1 MKPSGLFYFRA
12 AALLFIAALPGTLAQ
27 AEEAAKPRKFSFNA
41 YLTQAW
47 GETDGGRVLG
57 LDEDGTFDYRNAAL
71 LARYQLT
78 RNDRFVLQ
86 LSHEKIGS
94 SPLGSVRD
102 DVEIDWAFYERL
114 FPHGF
119 EVRIGR
125 VPIPFG
131 VYNEIRDV
139 GTLLEF
145 YRPPVGIYFEGAF
158 SSEAVDGLVV
168 SKEFFSDSSWALG
181 VDLYAGSWDRPEFLT
196 PTLYEGE
203 AKQGRGAQLW
213 LGTPLEGLRFGFAF
227 QRFNQADAAVFF
239 RNPDSSRFDVYLASA
254 DLDLE
259 RLVLRA
265 EAQLIETSFSFVP
278 EADIEARY
286 GLAGWRFTPEFEA
299 YAMFETSSST
309 FHFGNGFPSSTFGP
323 QYEDKAISM
332 VYRFHPKALV
342 RVEAHHYETTSADV
356 PVPAGQ
362 ASVITD
368 FAIVSFTLSY

>member
-1 MKPSGLFYFRA
+1 MPTLELRYLPA
-12 AALLFIAALPGTLAQ
+12 AAFLCLAALAASPVR
-27 AEEAAKPRKFSFNA
+27 AEGDTPRKFSFNA

-47 GETDGGRVLG
+47 GATDGGQVLG
-57 LDEDGTFDYRNAAL
+57 LDEHGTFDYRNAAF

-78 RNDRFVLQ
+78 PNDRFVVQ
-86 LSHEKIGS
+86 LSHEKVGD
-94 SPLGSVRD
+94 SPLGEIRD
-102 DVEIDWAFYERL
+102 DLELDWAFYEHR
-114 FPHGF
+114 FPRGY
-119 EVRIGR
+119 EVRLGR

-131 VYNEIRDV
+131 IYNEIRDV

-158 SSEAVDGLVV
+158 SSEAVDGLVL
-168 SKEFFSDSSWALG
+168 SKEFFADSPWSLG
-181 VDLYAGSWDRPEFLT
+181 VDLYAGSWDRPEFLV
-196 PTLYEGE
+196 PNIYEGE
-203 AKQGRGAQLW
+203 ARQARGAQLW

-227 QRFNQADAAVFF
+227 QRFNQHEGAVFF
-239 RNPDSSRFDVYLASA
+239 RNPDSSRFDVYLLSA

-265 EAQLIETSFSFVP
+265 ESQLIETTFSFVP
-278 EADIEARY
+278 AADIAAHY

-299 YAMFETSSST
+299 YAMFETSKSRFS
-309 FHFGNGFPSSTFGP
+309 FGPGIPSSEFGP

-342 RVEAHHYETTSADV
+342 RVEAHHYETTTADV

>member
-1 MKPSGLFYFRA
+1 
-12 AALLFIAALPGTLAQ
+12 
-27 AEEAAKPRKFSFNA
+27 
-41 YLTQAW
+41 
-47 GETDGGRVLG
+47 V
-57 LDEDGTFDYRNAAL
+57 
-71 LARYQLT
+71 
-78 RNDRFVLQ
+78 VQ
-86 LSHEKIGS
+86 LSHERIGE

-119 EVRIGR
+119 EVRLGR

-131 VYNEIRDV
+131 IYNEIRDV

-158 SSEAVDGLVV
+158 SSEAVDGVVV
-168 SKEFFSDSSWALG
+168 SKEFFSDSPWSLG
-181 VDLYAGSWDRPEFLT
+181 VDLYGGSWDRPEFLT
-196 PTLYEGE
+196 PTIYEGE

-213 LGTPLEGLRFGFAF
+213 LGTPLQGLRFGLAF
-227 QRFNQADAAVFF
+227 QRFNQEDAAVFF
-239 RNPDSSRFDVYLASA
+239 RNPDSSRFDVYLLSA

-265 EAQLIETSFSFVP
+265 ESQLIETSFSFVP
-278 EADIEARY
+278 EAEITAHY
-286 GLAGWRFTPEFEA
+286 GLAGWRFTEEFEA
-299 YAMFETSSST
+299 YAMFETSESR
-309 FHFGNGFPSSTFGP
+309 FIFGAGIPSSKFGP

-342 RVEAHHYETTSADV
+342 RVEAHHYETTSPDV
-356 PVPAGQ
+356 PVPIGQ
-362 ASVITD
+362 NSVITD

>member
-1 MKPSGLFYFRA
+1 MSTFELRSVRA
-12 AALLFIAALPGTLAQ
+12 AVCLCLAAAAAAPVLADS
-27 AEEAAKPRKFSFNA
+27 AGSRKFSFNA

-47 GETDGGRVLG
+47 GETDGGQVLG

-71 LARYQLT
+71 LGRYQLT
-78 RNDRFVLQ
+78 PNDRFVVQ
-86 LSHEKIGS
+86 LSHEKVGS

-102 DVEIDWAFYERL
+102 DVELDWAFYEHRFTGGYEARL
-114 FPHGF
+114 
-119 EVRIGR
+119 GR

-131 VYNEIRDV
+131 IYNEIRDV

-158 SSEAVDGLVV
+158 SSEAVDGLVL
-168 SKEFFSDSSWALG
+168 SKEFSGDSGWSLG
-181 VDLYAGSWDRPEFLT
+181 VDLYAGTWDRPEFLV
-196 PTLYEGE
+196 PNIYEGE
-203 AKQGRGAQLW
+203 AKQARGTQLW

-227 QRFNQADAAVFF
+227 QRFNQDEGAVFF
-239 RNPDSSRFDVYLASA
+239 RNPASSRFDVYLASA
-254 DLDLE
+254 DLDLD

-299 YAMFETSSST
+299 YAMYETSSST
-309 FHFGNGFPSSTFGP
+309 FHFGPGIPSSTFGP

-332 VYRFHPKALV
+332 VYRFLPKALV
-342 RVEAHHYETTSADV
+342 RVEAHHYETTSPDV
-356 PVPAGQ
+356 PVPIGQ
-362 ASVITD
+362 GSVITD
-368 FAIVSFTLSY
+368 FAIISLTLSY

>member
-1 MKPSGLFYFRA
+1 MSTFDLRSVRA
-12 AALLFIAALPGTLAQ
+12 AVFVCLAAVPAAPALSDSAPT
-27 AEEAAKPRKFSFNA
+27 RKFSFNA

-47 GETDGGRVLG
+47 GETDGGQVLG
-57 LDEDGTFDYRNAAL
+57 LDQDGTFDYRNAAL

-78 RNDRFVLQ
+78 PNDRFVVQ

-102 DVEIDWAFYERL
+102 DLEIDWAFYEHRFKGGYEARL
-114 FPHGF
+114 
-119 EVRIGR
+119 GR

-131 VYNEIRDV
+131 IYNEIRDV

-168 SKEFFSDSSWALG
+168 SKEFFADSSWSLG
-181 VDLYAGSWDRPEFLT
+181 VDLYAGSWDRPEFLA
-196 PTLYEGE
+196 PTIYEGE

-213 LGTPLEGLRFGFAF
+213 LGTPLEGLRFGLAF

-239 RNPDSSRFDVYLASA
+239 RNPDSSRFDVYLLSA

-265 EAQLIETSFSFVP
+265 ETQLIETSFSFVP
-278 EADIEARY
+278 EADIAAHY
-286 GLAGWRFTPEFEA
+286 GLAGWRFTEEFEA

-309 FHFGNGFPSSTFGP
+309 FHFGNGIPSSTFGP

-332 VYRFHPKALV
+332 IYRFHPKALV
-342 RVEAHHYETTSADV
+342 RVEAHHYETTSPDV
-356 PVPAGQ
+356 PLPLGQ
-362 ASVITD
+362 ASAITD
-368 FAIVSFTLSY
+368 FAIISFTLSY